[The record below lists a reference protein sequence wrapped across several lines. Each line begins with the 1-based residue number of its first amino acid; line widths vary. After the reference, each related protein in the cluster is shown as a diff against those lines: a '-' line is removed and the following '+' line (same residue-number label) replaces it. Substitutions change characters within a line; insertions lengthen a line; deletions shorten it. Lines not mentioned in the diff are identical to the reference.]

1 MKDKRMVSRSCSSFS
16 FFEERWLRCNPKKN
30 SDWLRRDDPSVLD
43 PRRCLVRSNDFF
55 LLFFVAR
62 FALRSNNAISLTLWF
77 FYIYVSCWN
86 REEKEEKWT
95 RQRMKGSLW
104 RKERERRRRKRFR
117 FVFRITRISFLSF
130 SSIILSC
137 SFVFVKVWS
146 VKKYWSKIT
155 GCWKKS

>member
-95 RQRMKGSLW
+95 RQRMKGPLW
-104 RKERERRRRKRFR
+104 EREREREKTLKTFSIRFSNYEDL
-117 FVFRITRISFLSF
+117 FSLFLIYNSLVFLC
-130 SSIILSC
+130 LC
-137 SFVFVKVWS
+137 
-146 VKKYWSKIT
+146 
-155 GCWKKS
+155 KSMVS